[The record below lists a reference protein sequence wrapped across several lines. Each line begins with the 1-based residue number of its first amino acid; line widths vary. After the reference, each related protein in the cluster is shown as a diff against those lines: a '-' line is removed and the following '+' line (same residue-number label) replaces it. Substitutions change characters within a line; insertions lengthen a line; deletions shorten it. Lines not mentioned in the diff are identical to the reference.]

1 MSFEKTD
8 NLENTL
14 EPKESGEDLLSD
26 EIEKIKETT
35 PEREWKIKRL
45 QETAGLSREMAER
58 MVDESFGTN

>member
-1 MSFEKTD
+1 MSFDKID
-8 NLENTL
+8 QPKDTL
-14 EPKESGEDLLSD
+14 EPKALGEDLLSD